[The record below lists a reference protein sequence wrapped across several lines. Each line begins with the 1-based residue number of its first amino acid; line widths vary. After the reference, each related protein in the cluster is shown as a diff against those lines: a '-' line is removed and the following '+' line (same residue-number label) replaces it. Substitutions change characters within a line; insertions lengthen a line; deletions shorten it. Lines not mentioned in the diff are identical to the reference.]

1 MVVSGGGD
9 YLVAAAQHVLPHDL
23 RRNVRVARLGE
34 VAVRCSANE
43 AAFALRIEPPC
54 RFTIWNYR
62 RKWGTLSLI
71 PTWCTLLLLLLLPA
85 ATTTTTTLSA
95 STLIAAAT
103 SVVTMIAI
111 AAVLSLIALLLTTAL
126 SARLRVVL
134 LLLLL

>member
-1 MVVSGGGD
+1 VVVACCCD
-9 YLVAAAQHVLPHDL
+9 YLVAAAEHVLPHDL
-23 RRNVRVARLGE
+23 RRNVRVARFGE

-85 ATTTTTTLSA
+85 ATATTTLSA

-103 SVVTMIAI
+103 SVVTVIAI
-111 AAVLSLIALLLTTAL
+111 AAMLSLIALLLTTAL